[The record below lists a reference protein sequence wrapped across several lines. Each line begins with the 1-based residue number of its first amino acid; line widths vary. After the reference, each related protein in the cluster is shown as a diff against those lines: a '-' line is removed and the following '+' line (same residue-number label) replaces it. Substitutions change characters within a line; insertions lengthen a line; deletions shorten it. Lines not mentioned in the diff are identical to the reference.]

1 MGLDA
6 GNDLILSKNGSEDL
20 RVKANGAFS
29 FATPV
34 ANGATYAVTVK
45 AQPLWQNCA
54 VTNGS
59 GSATSPVS
67 NVTVVCTAA
76 QANVTT
82 FAGSGADG
90 SANGNGVNAQ
100 FSQPEGVTVDRQG
113 VVYVGDIRQIRKITS
128 AGDVTTLAGSAT
140 TGSAD
145 GNGVNATFSGASGVA
160 VDGNGNVYVADSNNH
175 SIRKITPAGDVTT
188 LAGSWASGA
197 TDGNGAAASFF
208 NPIGVAVDGS
218 GNVYVADTNN
228 NLIRKITPAGDVT
241 RLAGSGAQ
249 GADNGF
255 GVLARFTLPR
265 DVCVDSVGNV
275 YVADTTNHLIRKITP
290 AGDVTTLAGSGQ
302 AGAANGNGLNAAF
315 NYPFGVAV
323 DRGGNVYVTDSFNNL
338 IRRITPA
345 GDVTTLAGSGASGSV
360 NGTGANSS
368 FNYPQGVAVDSD
380 GNVYVADRDNNLIR
394 KISPVRTP

>member
-20 RVKANGAFS
+20 RVQGNGAFS

-34 ANGATYAVTVK
+34 ANGATYTVTVK

-82 FAGSGADG
+82 FAGSGANG

-100 FSQPEGVTVDRQG
+100 FSAPGSVTVDRLG
-113 VVYVGDIRQIRKITS
+113 VLYVQDGQQIRKITT

-140 TGSAD
+140 SGSAN
-145 GNGVNATFSGASGVA
+145 GNGVNATFTNPAGVA
-160 VDGNGNVYVADSNNH
+160 VDGNGNVYVADSNNNL
-175 SIRKITPAGDVTT
+175 IRKITPAGDVTT
-188 LAGSWASGA
+188 LAGSLASGA
-197 TDGNGAAASFF
+197 TDGNGAAARFSAPF
-208 NPIGVAVDGS
+208 GVGVDGS
-218 GNVYVADTNN
+218 GNVYVADTSN

-241 RLAGSGAQ
+241 TLAGSGAQ

-255 GVLARFTLPR
+255 GVLAKFTLP
-265 DVCVDSVGNV
+265 VGVGVDSVGNV

-302 AGAANGNGLNAAF
+302 AGAANGNGLSAAF
-315 NYPFGVAV
+315 NYPAGVAV
-323 DRGGNVYVTDSFNNL
+323 DRGGNVYVADSGNNL

-360 NGTGANSS
+360 NGIGANSS
-368 FNYPQGVAVDSD
+368 FRQPEGVAVDSD
-380 GNVYVADRDNNLIR
+380 GNVYVADQNNNLIR